1 MEAIRGHRGAI
12 MGHLGAIRGHLRALR
27 SHLGAIRSLL
37 GAIISLMLEKTTTNK
52 QANSIGKT
60 AIFAY
65 DDEDKPYEAVSE
77 LSCGVLQPS

>member
-12 MGHLGAIRGHLRALR
+12 MGHLGAIRGHLRAIR

-37 GAIISLMLEKTTTNK
+37 GAIISLMIEKTTTPK
-52 QANSIGKT
+52 QQTNMGKKT
-60 AIFAY
+60 ISAY
-65 DDEDKPYEAVSE
+65 DDEAKPYEAVSE